1 MEVLV
6 HSRIGGTE
14 SIQAVLLWASN
25 ACSIR
30 LAFAS
35 ELDGRY
41 GSSHSL
47 WQWESGGWWR
57 VDTLRSARF
66 GIGKAEGGGGS
77 IRFVALALAM
87 GKRRVVEGR
96 YAS

>member
-1 MEVLV
+1 M
-6 HSRIGGTE
+6 
-14 SIQAVLLWASN
+14 
-25 ACSIR
+25 
-30 LAFAS
+30 
-35 ELDGRY
+35 
-41 GSSHSL
+41 
-47 WQWESGGWWR
+47 

-66 GIGKAEGGGGS
+66 GNGKAEGGGGS

>member
-6 HSRIGGTE
+6 HSRIGGSE

-41 GSSHSL
+41 GSSL
-47 WQWESGGWWR
+47 
-57 VDTLRSARF
+57 
-66 GIGKAEGGGGS
+66 GIGKAEGGGGTKRKYS
-77 IRFVALALAM
+77 ILKNYNTYVNA
-87 GKRRVVEGR
+87 
-96 YAS
+96 